1 MKATSSVAFR
11 SWTANIWQNECAS
24 RGGRIEH
31 TTVIAITKTRRNHHS
46 SILLFRVHTVHFQ
59 NSLTP
64 QSHQVLSGTSD
75 SPVITALISKRK
87 GTLRGVRSRSGE
99 FSSWGSIRASFL
111 LNILWLQAKKYSFLK
126 QLPNI
131 YLEHTKTP
139 SNQIKWTESC
149 CALCIFSS

>member
-1 MKATSSVAFR
+1 MKATSSAAFR

-87 GTLRGVRSRSGE
+87 GTLRGVGSRGGE

-111 LNILWLQAKKYSFLK
+111 LNILWLRAKKYSFLK